1 MPGGLPWEEVFVCRK
16 CNSRCVE
23 RKETI
28 QEIVDTEISYG
39 KHLRIIKGVRAVSLI
54 RSRIMCNNNNNNH

>member
-1 MPGGLPWEEVFVCRK
+1 VLEDSDIPEGLQWEEVFNCRK
-16 CNSRCVE
+16 CKSRCVE

-39 KHLRIIKGVRAVSLI
+39 KDLRIIKGVSVCCA
-54 RSRIMCNNNNNNH
+54 H